1 MRLWSLHPVYLDTRG
16 LVACWREGLLA
27 RKVLKGETKGYKNH
41 PQLQRFKAQPDPL
54 AAIDAYLSGVLD
66 EATRRGYSFNRDKIG
81 PKLSKIK
88 ISVTV
93 GQLNYE
99 FQHLLAKLK
108 IRDITHYER
117 IAGTPSILPHP
128 IFDVRE
134 GGIENWEK
142 PPAR

>member
-54 AAIDAYLSGVLD
+54 AAVDGYLSGVLD
-66 EATRRGYSFNRDKIG
+66 EAVRRGYSFDRDKIG
-81 PKLSKIK
+81 PRRSDIR
-88 ISVTV
+88 ISVTS
-93 GQLNYE
+93 GQLAYE

-108 IRDITHYER
+108 IRDSQRYER
-117 IAGTPSILPHP
+117 IAGTAPVLPHP
-128 IFDVRE
+128 IFEVRE
-134 GGIENWEK
+134 GMIEDWEK